1 MILKRGNDFSNF
13 LWNMEI
19 KNAEYWIKHLELNP
33 HPEGGYY
40 KETYRAH
47 EQIEKESLPQRFTG
61 PRNFSTAIYF
71 LLRSS
76 DRSVFHR
83 IKSDELWHFYAGSML
98 EIFVL
103 RSGALQVF
111 KLGSNLLQSESLQ
124 VLIPAESWFA
134 AKVSQPGSHACG
146 LHRGARLRLRR
157 LRNSNTRR
165 TSQGVSHG
173 KRNNLCTYMNC
184 DHKISIDEKRY

>member
-19 KNAEYWIKHLELNP
+19 KNAVYWIKHLQLSP

-40 KETYRAH
+40 KETFRSN
-47 EQIEKESLPQRFTG
+47 EQIEKNSLPRRFMG
-61 PRNFSTAIYF
+61 PRSFSTAIYF

-83 IKSDELWHFYAGSML
+83 IKSDELWHFYAGSVI

-103 RSGALQVF
+103 HDGKLQVF
-111 KLGSNLLQSESLQ
+111 KLGSNLEQNESLQ
-124 VLIPAESWFA
+124 IVIPAESWFA
-134 AKVSQPGSHACG
+134 AKVSQPDTYTLAG
-146 LHRGARLRLRR
+146 
-157 LRNSNTRR
+157 
-165 TSQGVSHG
+165 
-173 KRNNLCTYMNC
+173 CTVAPGFEFEDFEIANR
-184 DHKISIDEKRY
+184 DELVNQFPNEKGIIFALT